1 MEQKMAG
8 LGRIIEGSNAIEA
21 ALESNRVIEIRYLK
35 SNNKKSKFS
44 SLLTKAE
51 ESNIKISELG
61 NKSNWEYS
69 TRHSIVAI
77 CEPIET
83 YKESQLNVFKSS
95 NFIVCDHIQDTNNLG
110 AIARSAAAFNFGV
123 LAVPLKRSVKLSD
136 KVFSISSGGLEKVKI
151 LYYNSIFSLIKKLNS
166 LDIWTIG
173 LDADGTE
180 EINDVN
186 LGKQNIAI
194 FLGPEETGLSSEVK
208 NKLDIVCRIEMTKD
222 MESLNVSAAAAIA
235 MNQIF
240 IKK

>member
-1 MEQKMAG
+1 MAG

-61 NKSNWEYS
+61 NKSNWGYS

-77 CEPIET
+77 CEPVET
-83 YKESQLNVFKSS
+83 YKESQLNEFKSS

>member
-1 MEQKMAG
+1 MAG

-51 ESNIKISELG
+51 ESNIKISEVG
-61 NKSNWEYS
+61 AKSNWEYS

-77 CEPIET
+77 CESVQT
-83 YKESQLNVFKSS
+83 YKESQLNEFKSS